1 MMKKQWTPA
10 EDRHLAD
17 IYPKTHNHEV
27 AKLMNRTYGSIIGR
41 ASILGLKKDPGYIH
55 ELLMIEAQ
63 KLQKLGG
70 NTRFTKGRT
79 PVNKGVKLTADQ
91 KAKIQYTFFPKGHI
105 PANLKPIGSERIS
118 QDGYIMVKIRNGK
131 YVLKHR
137 LIWEMEHGRV
147 PAGHCL
153 KFIDGNPLN
162 CVLSNIR
169 LTTKKAVMEFNQIH
183 NLPDDIKEVIRLKTK
198 INRICDAK
206 KQD

>member
-1 MMKKQWTPA
+1 MKKKNWTPA
-10 EDRHLAD
+10 EDRLLAE
-17 IYPKTHNHEV
+17 IYPNLNNQEV
-27 AKLMNRTYGSIIGR
+27 AKQMNRSYGSIIGR
-41 ASILGLKKDPGYIH
+41 ASSLGLKKDPAYIH
-55 ELLMIEAQ
+55 QLLMVEAQ

-70 NTRFTKGRT
+70 NTRFTTGRI
-79 PVNKGVKLTADQ
+79 PANKGVKLTAEQ
-91 KAKIQYTFFPKGHI
+91 KAKIHYTFFPKGHI
-105 PANLKPIGSERIS
+105 PANIKPVGSERIHP
-118 QDGYIMVKIRNGK
+118 DGYIMVKIRNGK

-137 LIWEMEHGRV
+137 LIWEMEHGRI

-169 LTTKKAVMEFNQIH
+169 LTTKKEVMAVNQIH

>member
-10 EDRHLAD
+10 EDRQLAE

-27 AKLMNRTYGSIIGR
+27 AKMMNRTYGSIIGR
-41 ASILGLKKDPGYIH
+41 AAKMGLKKDPAYIH

-70 NTRFTKGRT
+70 NTRFTTGRI
-79 PVNKGVKLTADQ
+79 PANKGVKLTAEQ
-91 KAKIQYTFFPKGHI
+91 KAKIHYTFFPKGHI
-105 PANLKPIGSERIS
+105 PANVKPVGSERIHP
-118 QDGYIMVKIRNGK
+118 DGYIMVKIRNGK

-137 LIWEMEHGRV
+137 LIWEMEHGRI
-147 PAGHCL
+147 PPGHCL

-169 LTTKKAVMEFNQIH
+169 LTTKKAVMEFNTIH
-183 NLPDDIKEVIRLKTK
+183 NLPGEIKEVIKLKTK